1 MIRFMLLAQLILLL
15 ILVLRV
21 CDKGSVADNNSSLL
35 IEDEDDDEDDAVSN
49 RFYTSIASRLT
60 GGSSYAPVLY
70 LRPIPLRRR

>member
-21 CDKGSVADNNSSLL
+21 CDKGSVADSNSSLL
-35 IEDEDDDEDDAVSN
+35 IEDEDEDDAVSN
-49 RFYTSIASRLT
+49 KFYTSIASRLT

>member
-1 MIRFMLLAQLILLL
+1 MLLAQLILLL

-21 CDKGSVADNNSSLL
+21 CDKGSVADSNSSLL
-35 IEDEDDDEDDAVSN
+35 IEDEDDAVSN
-49 RFYTSIASRLT
+49 KFYTSIASRLT